1 MAYLSDFDISGYGLS
16 AQRFRM
22 NVISSNIANANTTR
36 TAEGGP
42 YRRREVIFKAK
53 DFDQLANNYKSKDF
67 DELLNEQINKNNNFL
82 KYENPLDDPSSPK
95 NAKPA
100 IQSVVVDKV
109 VRDDKDFRMK
119 YDPSHPDANAEGYVA
134 YPNINPVIE
143 MADLIEA
150 TRAYQANVSAFT
162 STKTIAQSAIDLLR
176 G

>member
-36 TAEGGP
+36 TAEDGP
-42 YRRREVIFKAK
+42 YRRREVIFKTT
-53 DFDQLANNYKSKDF
+53 DFDK
-67 DELLNEQINKNNNFL
+67 LLNEQINKDNNFL
-82 KYENPLDDPSSPK
+82 KYENPLNDPSSPEE
-95 NAKPA
+95 AKPA

-134 YPNINPVIE
+134 YPNVNPVIE

-162 STKTIAQSAIDLLR
+162 SAKTISQSAIDLLR

>member
-42 YRRREVIFKAK
+42 YQRREVIFKAT
-53 DFDQLANNYKSKDF
+53 DFDK
-67 DELLNEQINKNNNFL
+67 LLNEQINKDNNFL
-82 KYENPLDDPSSPK
+82 KYENPLNDPSSPEE
-95 NAKPA
+95 AKPA

-119 YDPSHPDANAEGYVA
+119 YDPSHPDANAQGYVA
-134 YPNINPVIE
+134 YPNVNPVIE

-162 STKTIAQSAIDLLR
+162 SAKTIAQSAIDLLR

>member
-16 AQRFRM
+16 AQRFRI

-42 YRRREVIFKAK
+42 YRRREVIFKAT
-53 DFDQLANNYKSKDF
+53 DFDK
-67 DELLNEQINKNNNFL
+67 LLNERINKDNNFL
-82 KYENPLDDPSSPK
+82 KYENPLNDPSSPEE
-95 NAKPA
+95 AKPA

-134 YPNINPVIE
+134 YPNVNPVIE

-162 STKTIAQSAIDLLR
+162 SAKTIAQSAIDLLR

>member
-42 YRRREVIFKAK
+42 YRRREVIFKAT
-53 DFDQLANNYKSKDF
+53 DFDK
-67 DELLNEQINKNNNFL
+67 LLNEQINKNNNFL
-82 KYENPLDDPSSPK
+82 KYENPLNDPSSPEE
-95 NAKPA
+95 AKPA
-100 IQSVVVDKV
+100 IQSVIVDKV

-119 YDPSHPDANAEGYVA
+119 YDPSHPDANAQGYVA
-134 YPNINPVIE
+134 YPNVNPVIE

-162 STKTIAQSAIDLLR
+162 SAKTIAQSAIDLLR

>member
-42 YRRREVIFKAK
+42 YRRREVIFKAT
-53 DFDQLANNYKSKDF
+53 DFDK
-67 DELLNEQINKNNNFL
+67 LLNEQINKDNNFL
-82 KYENPLDDPSSPK
+82 KYENPLNDPSSPEE
-95 NAKPA
+95 AKPA

-134 YPNINPVIE
+134 YPNVNPVIE
-143 MADLIEA
+143 MANLIEA

-162 STKTIAQSAIDLLR
+162 SAKTIAQSAIDLLR

>member
-42 YRRREVIFKAK
+42 YRRREVIFKAT
-53 DFDQLANNYKSKDF
+53 DFDK
-67 DELLNEQINKNNNFL
+67 LLNEQINKDNNFL
-82 KYENPLDDPSSPK
+82 KYENPLNDPSSPEE
-95 NAKPA
+95 AKPA

-109 VRDDKDFRMK
+109 VRDDKDFRIK

-134 YPNINPVIE
+134 YPNVNPVIE

-162 STKTIAQSAIDLLR
+162 SAKTIAQSAIDLLR

>member
-42 YRRREVIFKAK
+42 YRRREVIFKAT
-53 DFDQLANNYKSKDF
+53 DFDK
-67 DELLNEQINKNNNFL
+67 LLNERINKDNNFL
-82 KYENPLDDPSSPK
+82 KYENPLNDPSSQEE
-95 NAKPA
+95 AKPA

-134 YPNINPVIE
+134 YPNVNPVIE

-162 STKTIAQSAIDLLR
+162 SAKTIAQSAIDLLR

>member
-42 YRRREVIFKAK
+42 YRRREVIFKAT
-53 DFDQLANNYKSKDF
+53 DFDK
-67 DELLNEQINKNNNFL
+67 LLNEQINKDNNFL
-82 KYENPLDDPSSPK
+82 KYENPLNDPSSPEE
-95 NAKPA
+95 AKPA

-119 YDPSHPDANAEGYVA
+119 YDPSHPDANAQGYVA
-134 YPNINPVIE
+134 YPNVNPVIE

-162 STKTIAQSAIDLLR
+162 SAKTRAKSTPWYEGQICKKKKELQT
-176 G
+176 

>member
-1 MAYLSDFDISGYGLS
+1 MAYLSNFDISGYGLS

-42 YRRREVIFKAK
+42 YRRREVIFKAT
-53 DFDQLANNYKSKDF
+53 DFDK
-67 DELLNEQINKNNNFL
+67 LLNEQINKDNNFL
-82 KYENPLDDPSSPK
+82 KYENPLNDPSSPEE
-95 NAKPA
+95 AKPA

-119 YDPSHPDANAEGYVA
+119 YDPSHPDANTEGYVA
-134 YPNINPVIE
+134 YPNVNPIIE

-162 STKTIAQSAIDLLR
+162 SAKTIAQSAIDLLR

>member
-42 YRRREVIFKAK
+42 YRRREVIFKAT
-53 DFDQLANNYKSKDF
+53 DFDK
-67 DELLNEQINKNNNFL
+67 LLNEQINKDNNFL
-82 KYENPLDDPSSPK
+82 KYENPLNDPSSPEE
-95 NAKPA
+95 AKPA
-100 IQSVVVDKV
+100 IQSVVADKV

-119 YDPSHPDANAEGYVA
+119 YDPSHPDANAQGYVA
-134 YPNINPVIE
+134 YPNVNPVIE

-162 STKTIAQSAIDLLR
+162 SAKTIAQSAIDLLR

>member
-42 YRRREVIFKAK
+42 YRRREVIFKAT
-53 DFDQLANNYKSKDF
+53 DFDK
-67 DELLNEQINKNNNFL
+67 LLNEQISKDNNFL
-82 KYENPLDDPSSPK
+82 KYENPLNDLDSPEE
-95 NAKPA
+95 AKPA

-119 YDPSHPDANAEGYVA
+119 YDPSNPDANAEGYVA

-162 STKTIAQSAIDLLR
+162 SAKTIAQSAIDLLR

>member
-42 YRRREVIFKAK
+42 YRRREVIFKAT
-53 DFDQLANNYKSKDF
+53 DFDK
-67 DELLNEQINKNNNFL
+67 LLNEQINKDNNFL
-82 KYENPLDDPSSPK
+82 KYENPLNDPSSPEE
-95 NAKPA
+95 AKPA

-134 YPNINPVIE
+134 YPNVNSVIE

-162 STKTIAQSAIDLLR
+162 SAKTIAQSAIDLLR